1 MKNIQNTPEYNVRRF
16 DLFAILL
23 SVVNDEN
30 TANSTNRIIADYLLR
45 NLHRLNVLTIY
56 DVAEECFVSRSSI
69 HRFLRQI
76 GFDQFSYL
84 GKYIQDSYQ
93 HYHAYYDYVN
103 RENFIDKVKSKMND
117 MMDDISRFSDTDAV
131 KNLVELIHN
140 YEKVYMLIAS
150 TSGSAATHF
159 QEELLTIG
167 KLIYVKTSAHVD
179 INSFAELD
187 ENTLLVTCS
196 VTGNYAFAVSK
207 TLENVNAAKVL
218 ITLNHTEV
226 FKKYYDEIIYMSRLV
241 QSDNSIQSNGLRDV
255 YTKYG
260 LLFFLDIV
268 YHQYVKEYVK

>member
-1 MKNIQNTPEYNVRRF
+1 M
-16 DLFAILL
+16 FAILL

-117 MMDDISRFSDTDAV
+117 MMDDI
-131 KNLVELIHN
+131 
-140 YEKVYMLIAS
+140 
-150 TSGSAATHF
+150 
-159 QEELLTIG
+159 
-167 KLIYVKTSAHVD
+167 
-179 INSFAELD
+179 
-187 ENTLLVTCS
+187 
-196 VTGNYAFAVSK
+196 
-207 TLENVNAAKVL
+207 
-218 ITLNHTEV
+218 HT
-226 FKKYYDEIIYMSRLV
+226 FPTRMP
-241 QSDNSIQSNGLRDV
+241 
-255 YTKYG
+255 
-260 LLFFLDIV
+260 
-268 YHQYVKEYVK
+268 

>member
-1 MKNIQNTPEYNVRRF
+1 MKNIQKTPEYNVRRF

-117 MMDDISRFSDTDAV
+117 MMDDISHFSDTDAV
-131 KNLVELIHN
+131 KNLVE
-140 YEKVYMLIAS
+140 
-150 TSGSAATHF
+150 
-159 QEELLTIG
+159 
-167 KLIYVKTSAHVD
+167 
-179 INSFAELD
+179 
-187 ENTLLVTCS
+187 
-196 VTGNYAFAVSK
+196 
-207 TLENVNAAKVL
+207 
-218 ITLNHTEV
+218 
-226 FKKYYDEIIYMSRLV
+226 
-241 QSDNSIQSNGLRDV
+241 
-255 YTKYG
+255 
-260 LLFFLDIV
+260 
-268 YHQYVKEYVK
+268 